1 MVQTIFVSNLSPE
14 VDEKE
19 IRELFN
25 QYGEI
30 HSLDLVSHHKT
41 GKSRGICFVEMN
53 PDAANDAI
61 KALNGKEF
69 RGRNLQVRLVEEED
83 GKDTAQTE

>member
-1 MVQTIFVSNLSPE
+1 MVHTMFVSNLSPE

-25 QYGEI
+25 QYGEV
-30 HSLDLVSHHKT
+30 HSMDLVSHHKT
-41 GKSRGICFVEMN
+41 GKSRGICLVEMN
-53 PDAANDAI
+53 PDDAHAAI

-83 GKDTAQTE
+83 GIDTAQTE

>member
-1 MVQTIFVSNLSPE
+1 MVQTIFVSNLSTE

-19 IRELFN
+19 IKELFN
-25 QYGEI
+25 QYGEVQSI
-30 HSLDLVSHHKT
+30 DLVCHRKT
-41 GKSRGICFVEMN
+41 RKSRGICFVEMN
-53 PDAANDAI
+53 PDEANKAI